1 MDFLWTYVAA
11 WDKPIFIHVPLHLT
25 VSGSECFLSWT
36 RPQLFGA
43 LMMIMYKGMDKKG
56 KHTYLGVALILL
68 KRHFILQGDWH
79 DKRKKNKIPIIKY

>member
-68 KRHFILQGDWH
+68 KRHSILQGDWH
-79 DKRKKNKIPIIKY
+79 DKRKKKTKFRL